1 MSAQVP
7 TSDLFRS
14 EHLRRRTIVNK
25 TIELLAT
32 VAALAAVA
40 VLIIVVGSVVRRGW
54 GALNLDFFTQ
64 NQTIYS
70 GFGPSPASGV
80 ANAIV
85 GTLIIIGIAIVMAL
99 PVGVATAIYLNELAP
114 RKLAGVLT
122 LAFDVLNGIPAIV
135 LGIFVFVFVVV
146 GHGQAAWK
154 ASFALAILMVP
165 LIARST
171 QEVLA
176 LVPISMREASLALG
190 AAKWRTT
197 ISVVLPQAVGGIVT
211 GATLATAR
219 AAGETAPL
227 LFTSA
232 LYSADTMTYDPR
244 QPLASIP
251 MFIFTSAEQADPVL
265 HEQAWGAAAVLIG
278 IILIASLIARGFAD
292 RSVRRLKG
300 ER

>member
-1 MSAQVP
+1 MSAQAP
-7 TSDLFRS
+7 SADLFRS
-14 EHLRRRTIVNK
+14 ERMRRRRIVNA
-25 TIELLAT
+25 IVEGAAT
-32 VAALAAVA
+32 VSALLAVA
-40 VLIIVVGSVVRRGW
+40 VLVIVIGSVVKRGW
-54 GALNLDFFTQ
+54 GAINVDFFTK
-64 NQTIYS
+64 TPALYT
-70 GFGPSPASGV
+70 GFGPRPESGIE
-80 ANAIV
+80 NAII
-85 GTLIIIGIAIVMAL
+85 GTLIIIGLAILMAL
-99 PVGVATAIYLNELAP
+99 PVAVLTGIYLNELAP
-114 RKLAGVLT
+114 RKLANVLS
-122 LAFDVLNGIPAIV
+122 LAFDVLNGVPAIV
-135 LGIFVFVFVVV
+135 LGIFVFVFIVI

-165 LIARST
+165 IIARST

-176 LVPISMREASLALG
+176 LVPASMREASLALG

-197 ISVVLPQAVGGIVT
+197 LSVVLPQAVGGIVT

-232 LYSADTMTYDPR
+232 LYSDAVGYDPR
-244 QPLASIP
+244 EPLASIP

-278 IILIASLIARGFAD
+278 IILVASLIARWFAD
-292 RSVRRLKG
+292 KSVRRLKG